1 MHSAVEAGNAATTC
15 FPLHNEAPPSEGR
28 GAIGRLEFRFAQVSS
43 VTAFQ
48 SRNWLKI
55 LSERFIVDCL
65 LEQEFTSVWALEV
78 EKKKKEKKGTCVITA
93 VSSQQTRASLI
104 NWKLILGIHKVL
116 CSRRRKRSWN
126 AINAIQRGETTQV
139 SYWLQGQNL
148 SNSVE
153 EIDHQWALILY
164 KCWRWKFP
172 STSHRQALTWRKT
185 QKNRLPATSLQG
197 IRVVRQHALLPCPA
211 VAYFLASRLITKHAR

>member
-78 EKKKKEKKGTCVITA
+78 EKKKKRKKRHVCYHRCLIAANTGFPYKLETYSRNSQGTLFQKEEEKLKCNKRNT
-93 VSSQQTRASLI
+93 
-104 NWKLILGIHKVL
+104 K
-116 CSRRRKRSWN
+116 RRD
-126 AINAIQRGETTQV
+126 
-139 SYWLQGQNL
+139 Y
-148 SNSVE
+148 
-153 EIDHQWALILY
+153 
-164 KCWRWKFP
+164 
-172 STSHRQALTWRKT
+172 TSF
-185 QKNRLPATSLQG
+185 
-197 IRVVRQHALLPCPA
+197 V
-211 VAYFLASRLITKHAR
+211 LITGSKSK